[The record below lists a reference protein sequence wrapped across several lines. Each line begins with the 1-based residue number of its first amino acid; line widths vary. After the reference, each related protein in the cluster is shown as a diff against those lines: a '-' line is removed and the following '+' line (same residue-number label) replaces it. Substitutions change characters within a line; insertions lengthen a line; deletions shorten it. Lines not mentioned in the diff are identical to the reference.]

1 MKFFIEYNTYEYRDN
16 IQIPIIPKFIF
27 IIITIYTIIKINLK
41 ILNYDNFLDFLPK
54 TNLIGNNYTNLSYI
68 FESRLLYI
76 NDKNITKEYI
86 HFIRPLNISY
96 KINTKYNKTKKF
108 KKVKY
113 NFKKRKDMYGYK
125 DYISLCNSE
134 KLLNSSIY
142 EFNDSPLISVILP
155 SYNKEKVL
163 MKSIRS
169 IQNQSLKNIEI
180 IIVDDFST
188 DNSNKYYKYLLET
201 DPRIRIFLHQKNMG
215 VWRTR
220 LDGFLYSKGKYVIH
234 FDTGD
239 LYEDNYVLEDLYEVA
254 ENYNLDS
261 VKMLFRIFQNTT
273 DYENYKLPLNY
284 TSKYSKIFT
293 YPSIEKYDRIIFG
306 NYTNIWNRLTKNEI
320 FTKGLYLLNTYIL
333 NIYKNLWEDIWWNK
347 IANKVSNNYLVV
359 KRYGYIYY
367 KDGSGEG
374 SFKIKSDLQKDKL
387 IHEFIYFI
395 YFNLQLLSKRSKKKY
410 IINRLRF
417 HNETLDHNLNMFKT
431 KFFLLNNLL
440 KLLIK
445 DRFVSIKD
453 KIFVYKLLKESIKR
467 QKTST
472 NNN

>member
-1 MKFFIEYNTYEYRDN
+1 MKFFTEYNSYEYIDN
-16 IQIPIIPKFIF
+16 VQIPLIPKFIF
-27 IIITIYTIIKINLK
+27 IIITIYVFININLK
-41 ILNYDNFLDFLPK
+41 ILNHDKFFDLLP
-54 TNLIGNNYTNLSYI
+54 TTDSIANNSKNLSYI

-86 HFIRPLNISY
+86 QFIRPVNISN
-96 KINTKYNKTKKF
+96 KINIKYNKTKTF

-113 NFKKRKDMYGYK
+113 NFKKRKDMLHYK

-142 EFNDSPLISVILP
+142 NFNDSPLISVILP

-188 DNSNKYYKYLLET
+188 DGSNKYYKHLLQT
-201 DPRIRIFLHQKNMG
+201 DPRIRIFLHNKNMG

-220 LDGFLYSKGKYVIH
+220 LDGFLYSKGKYIIH

-254 ENYNLDS
+254 ETYNLDS
-261 VKMLFRIFQNTT
+261 VKMLFRIFNSIT
-273 DYENYKLPLNY
+273 DYEHYKLPLNY
-284 TSKYSKIFT
+284 TSKYSKIYT
-293 YPSIEKYDRIIFG
+293 HPYIEKYDRIIFG

-320 FTKGLYLLNTYIL
+320 FTQGLYLLNTYIL
-333 NIYKNLWEDIWWNK
+333 NLYKNLWEDIWWNK

-359 KRYGYIYY
+359 ERYGYIYY

-374 SFKIKSDLQKDKL
+374 SFRMKNDLQKDNL

-395 YFNLQLLSKRSKKKY
+395 YFNLQLTSKRSKKTY

-431 KFFLLNNLL
+431 KFFILNNLL

-453 KIFVYKLLKESIKR
+453 KIFVYKLLKESLKR
-467 QKTST
+467 EKDITK
-472 NNN
+472 NN

>member
-1 MKFFIEYNTYEYRDN
+1 MKYFVEDNSYEYIDN

-27 IIITIYTIIKINLK
+27 IIFTIYTIIKINLS
-41 ILNYDNFLDFLPK
+41 ILNYDRFFEFLP
-54 TNLIGNNYTNLSYI
+54 TNSLIGIDYKNLSYI

-76 NDKNITKEYI
+76 NDKNITNEYI
-86 HFIRPLNISY
+86 HFIRPLNISSS
-96 KINTKYNKTKKF
+96 INSNYNKSKKF

-113 NFKKRKDMYGYK
+113 NFKKRKDTIHYK

-142 EFNDSPLISVILP
+142 KFNDSPLISVILP
-155 SYNKEKVL
+155 SYNKEKSL

-188 DNSNKYYKYLLET
+188 DDSNKYYKYLLET
-201 DPRIRIFLHQKNMG
+201 DPRIRIFLHKKNMG

-261 VKMLFRIFQNTT
+261 VKMLFRIFNNTT

-293 YPSIEKYDRIIFG
+293 YPYIEKYDRIIFG

-333 NIYKNLWEDIWWNK
+333 NLYKNLWEDIWWNK
-347 IANKVSNNYLVV
+347 IANKVSTNYLVV
-359 KRYGYIYY
+359 ERYGYIYY

-374 SFKIKSDLQKDKL
+374 SFKIKSDLQKDNL

-395 YFNLQLLSKRSKKKY
+395 YFNLQITSKRSKKKY
-410 IINRLRF
+410 IIDRLRF
-417 HNETLDHNLNMFKT
+417 HNETLDQNLNMFKT
-431 KFFLLNNLL
+431 KFFILNNLL

-445 DRFVSIKD
+445 DRFVSIND
-453 KIFVYKLLKESIKR
+453 KFFVYKLLKESLKR
-467 QKTST
+467 QKANS

>member
-1 MKFFIEYNTYEYRDN
+1 MKFFTGYNSYEYIDN
-16 IQIPIIPKFIF
+16 VQIPLIPKFIF
-27 IIITIYTIIKINLK
+27 IIITIYVFININLK
-41 ILNYDNFLDFLPK
+41 ILNHDKFFDLLP
-54 TNLIGNNYTNLSYI
+54 TTDSIGNNSKNLSYI

-86 HFIRPLNISY
+86 QFIRPVNISN
-96 KINTKYNKTKKF
+96 KINIKYNKTKKF

-113 NFKKRKDMYGYK
+113 NFKKRKDMLSYK

-142 EFNDSPLISVILP
+142 NFNNSPLISVILP
-155 SYNKEKVL
+155 SYNKERVL

-188 DNSNKYYKYLLET
+188 DGSNKYYKRLLET
-201 DPRIRIFLHQKNMG
+201 DPRIRIFLHNKNMG

-220 LDGFLYSKGKYVIH
+220 LDGFLYSKGKYIIH

-254 ENYNLDS
+254 ETYNLDS
-261 VKMLFRIFQNTT
+261 VKMLFRIFNSIT
-273 DYENYKLPLNY
+273 DYEHYKLPLNY
-284 TSKYSKIFT
+284 TSKYSKIYT
-293 YPSIEKYDRIIFG
+293 HPYIEKYDRIIFG

-333 NIYKNLWEDIWWNK
+333 NLYKNLWEDIWWNK

-359 KRYGYIYY
+359 ERYGYIYY

-374 SFKIKSDLQKDKL
+374 SFRMKNDLQKDNL

-395 YFNLQLLSKRSKKKY
+395 YFNLQLTSKRSKKTY

-431 KFFLLNNLL
+431 KFFILNNLL

-453 KIFVYKLLKESIKR
+453 KIFVYKLLKESLKR
-467 QKTST
+467 EKDITK
-472 NNN
+472 NN

>member
-1 MKFFIEYNTYEYRDN
+1 MKFFMDINSYEYIDN

-27 IIITIYTIIKINLK
+27 IIIAIYTIIKINLK
-41 ILNYDNFLDFLPK
+41 LLNYDKLFDLLPT
-54 TNLIGNNYTNLSYI
+54 TNLIGNNYKNLSYI

-86 HFIRPLNISY
+86 SFIRPLNISN
-96 KINTKYNKTKKF
+96 KINIKYNKSAKF

-113 NFKKRKDMYGYK
+113 NFKKRKDMLNYK
-125 DYISLCNSE
+125 EYISICNSE
-134 KLLNSSIY
+134 KLLNSIIY
-142 EFNDSPLISVILP
+142 KFNDTPLISVILP

-201 DPRIRIFLHQKNMG
+201 DTRVRVFLHSKNMG

-239 LYEDNYVLEDLYEVA
+239 LYADNYVLEDLYEVA

-261 VKMLFRIFQNTT
+261 IKMLFRIFNSIT

-293 YPSIEKYDRIIFG
+293 HSHIEKYDRIIFG
-306 NYTNIWNRLTKNEI
+306 NYTNVWNRLTKSEI

-359 KRYGYIYY
+359 ERYGYIYY

-374 SFKIKSDLQKDKL
+374 TLKIRNELQKDKL

-395 YFNLQLLSKRSKKKY
+395 YFNLQLLPKRSRKKY
-410 IINRLRF
+410 IINRLKF
-417 HNETLDHNLNMFKT
+417 LNETSDHNLNMFKT
-431 KFFLLNNLL
+431 KFFILNNLL

-445 DRFVSIKD
+445 DRFVSIND
-453 KIFVYKLLKESIKR
+453 KIFVYKLLKESLKR
-467 QKTST
+467 QKAIT